1 MQDVPEIDRLN
12 EEIAGWARMQTRK
25 MVQAVASLTLKDK
38 HALRK
43 AAWNAAKDPNYKPLE
58 KSIGFGLKRDFGQV
72 SRVNFRM
79 ARHGIFFERG
89 VGRSRK
95 VNSANTRPHP
105 FIKPILDPAI
115 DELATIIAEGYADVV
130 QGEIKFN
137 LPGIIARRVKIV
149 TQNG

>member
-1 MQDVPEIDRLN
+1 MQDLPEIDRLN

>member
-1 MQDVPEIDRLN
+1 MQDVPKIDNLN

-25 MVQAVASLTLKDK
+25 MVQAVSALTLKDK

-43 AAWNAAKDPNYKPLE
+43 AAWNAAKDPDYKPLT
-58 KSIGFGLKRDFGQV
+58 KSIGFGLKKDFGQV

-89 VGRSRK
+89 VGRGRK
-95 VNSANTRPHP
+95 ANSANTRPHP

-115 DELATIIAEGYADVV
+115 DELAAIIAEGYADVV

-137 LPGIIARRVKIV
+137 LPGIISRRVKIV
-149 TQNG
+149 TKNG